1 MKTIHPCLFA
11 CAALVVLPL
20 PVSAQ
25 SSSDAKYCKA
35 LVDRFRDIESSNTS
49 NTDIPLAMEQCEKGN
64 PAAAIPVLEKALKD
78 RKSSLPAREN

>member
-1 MKTIHPCLFA
+1 MKTIHACLLA
-11 CAALVVLPL
+11 GATLVVLPL

-25 SSSDAKYCKA
+25 SSSDAKYCQA

-49 NTDIPLAMEQCEKGN
+49 NTDIPMAMEQCAKGN

-78 RKSSLPAREN
+78 RKSSLPPREN